1 VTAPRFLAIDL
12 GAESGRAVVGELREG
27 TLHVEEVHRF
37 PNRVVSLGASLH
49 WNVYALWEEV
59 RDAVGRAA
67 AAGPLTSI
75 GVDTWGV
82 DYGLLAE
89 DGTLLGLP
97 HAYRDP
103 RTEGAIE
110 SATRMISRHE
120 LYGRTGIQI
129 LPFNTLFQLHAM
141 SRQAPLPAAL
151 ASDLLFMPDLFH
163 FWLTGRRATE
173 FTFATTSQLYNPT
186 LSRWD
191 ERLLEVAGINRPLMQ
206 DIVAPGTTLGP
217 LTREVEAQ
225 TGCAAPVVAVGTHDT
240 ASAVAAVPAVDPR
253 FAYISSGTWS
263 LVGAEVASPVL
274 TGEAER
280 ANFTNEG
287 GVYGTFRLL
296 RNVTGLWLVQ
306 GCRRRWGLEGREAYA
321 RLTEAAQGAE
331 PLAAF
336 LDPDDPA
343 FFNPPDMVAAIERRL
358 VETGQRPPATSGA
371 LVRCILESL
380 ALKYRQ
386 VLETLAAIRGQDAA
400 VVHVV
405 GGGSN
410 NALLCQFTADAT
422 GLPVVAGPA
431 EGTSIGNILV
441 QAITAGVIG
450 SLEEARAVVRRS
462 FEPARYEPR
471 DREPWD
477 RAYRR
482 FSELTAVG

>member
-1 VTAPRFLAIDL
+1 MTAPRFLAIDL
-12 GAESGRAVVGELREG
+12 GAESGRGVVGSLEGGRLR
-27 TLHVEEVHRF
+27 VEEIHRF
-37 PNRVVSLGASLH
+37 PNRDVSLGPGLH
-49 WNVYALWEEV
+49 WNVYGLWEEV
-59 RDAVGRAA
+59 REAIRRAA
-67 AAGPLTSI
+67 AAGPLVSI

-82 DYGLLAE
+82 DYALLAE

-97 HAYRDP
+97 HTYRDP
-103 RTEGAIE
+103 RTEGAVE
-110 SATRMISRHE
+110 SATRMVSRHE
-120 LYGRTGIQI
+120 LYRRTGIQI

-141 SRQAPLPAAL
+141 ARQSPLAGAL
-151 ASDLLFMPDLFH
+151 ASDLLFVPDLFH

-186 LSRWD
+186 MGGWD
-191 ERLLEVAGINRPLMQ
+191 ERLLEVAGVRRSLMQ
-206 DIVAPGTTLGP
+206 GIVVPGTVLGP
-217 LTREVEAQ
+217 LTREVRHQ
-225 TGCAAPVVAVGTHDT
+225 TGCGAPVVAVGTHDT
-240 ASAVAAVPAVDPR
+240 ASAVAAVPAADPR

-263 LVGAEVASPVL
+263 LVGAEVGAPVL
-274 TGEAER
+274 SEAAER

-306 GCRRRWGLEGREAYA
+306 GCRRRWGMDGREAYSQ
-321 RLTEAAQGAE
+321 LTEAAAAAE
-331 PLAAF
+331 PLAA
-336 LDPDDPA
+336 LVDPDDPA

-358 VETGQRPPATSGA
+358 VETGQRAPATPGA

-386 VLETLAAIRGQDAA
+386 VLETLAAIRGQEAA

-441 QAITAGVIG
+441 QAIAAGAIA
-450 SLEEARAVVRRS
+450 SLDAGRAVVRRS
-462 FEPARYEPR
+462 FEPACYAPR

-477 RAYRR
+477 RAFRR
-482 FSELTAVG
+482 FADLTPLG